1 MKKLLLIVLFF
12 VGLVYILAPSPQGID
27 EIPPIPNSLQSEEP
41 GDTHQNANI
50 AAHFS
55 DYWREDLMAFYT
67 DQFQRL
73 NYFGFYIPPIRL
85 NHPPEEGFSY
95 VRDQQ
100 RSTFLEQLVYPLR
113 GSLFIS
119 GYEPISQKGKKFDI
133 ISMPIEIG
141 DRVYNS
147 KATLRYYPA
156 PVIVRTA
163 VYAGIWVCFIALL
176 LVIKDARR
184 KGYL

>member
-1 MKKLLLIVLFF
+1 MRKLLLIALFLL
-12 VGLVYILAPSPQGID
+12 GLVYILAPAPQEID
-27 EIPPIPNSLQSEEP
+27 EIPPVPDSLKSEEP
-41 GDTHQNANI
+41 GDTRQSTNI
-50 AAHFS
+50 AAYFS
-55 DYWREDLMAFYT
+55 DYWREDLIAFYT
-67 DQFQRL
+67 DQFQVL

-85 NHPPEEGFSY
+85 NHPPEEGFAY

-113 GSLFIS
+113 GSLFIN
-119 GYEPISQKGKKFDI
+119 GYEPISQKGKKFDV

-147 KATLRYYPA
+147 KTTLRYYPA
-156 PVIVRTA
+156 PVIVRTL
-163 VYAGIWVCFIALL
+163 VYIGIWVSLIALL
-176 LVIKDARR
+176 LLIRDSRK